1 MPVEV
6 VCMTK
11 RVDFMASIVLLG
23 LTIQISPQIE
33 CSAEAPIVLDMHG
46 DAVYDVAFSPDG
58 SKLASGSYDNTVRLW
73 RVEDG
78 KPIGTLHGH
87 TDQVFRIAFSP
98 DGRSLASC
106 GGDGTTIVWDLEN
119 KTSREVL
126 SGHRDPMLDVDYSA
140 DGRLIATA
148 GSHIQVWQQGRELWA
163 TPHTEAFFSVAWSS
177 DQQQI
182 ACGSRNLI
190 QVHSVDSPQP
200 TRKIAMEGGMV
211 YQLQYSPD
219 GTWLASATSDGVLA
233 LKRTADFSVHR
244 SVSADSSA
252 LFAVSFAP
260 DGKSILTGGRE
271 RVIRKWTVP
280 DLAPV
285 AEWRGPEETILTVAL
300 FSRPEVDG
308 VGFVRRQDFCVAQL

>member
-1 MPVEV
+1 
-6 VCMTK
+6 MTNQ
-11 RVDFMASIVLLG
+11 VDFIASAVLLS
-23 LTIQISPQIE
+23 LIIQVSTQIE
-33 CSAEAPIVLDMHG
+33 CSAGTPMVLDVHS
-46 DAVYDVAFSPDG
+46 DAVYDVAFSPVG

-78 KPIGTLHGH
+78 KPIGTLRGH

-106 GGDGTTIVWDLEN
+106 SGDGTTIVWDLES
-119 KTSREVL
+119 KTSRQIL
-126 SGHRDPMLDVDYSA
+126 IGHRDPMLDVAYSP

-148 GSHIQVWQQGRELWA
+148 GSHIQVWQQGRELW
-163 TPHTEAFFSVAWSS
+163 TTSHSESFFSIAWSS

-200 TRKIAMEGGMV
+200 TRKIALEGGMV

-219 GTWLASATSDGVLA
+219 GAWLASATSNGVLT
-233 LKRTADFSVHR
+233 LRRTADFSVHR
-244 SVSADSSA
+244 SVTADNSA

-280 DLAPV
+280 DLDPV
-285 AEWRGPEETILTVAL
+285 AEWRGPEETILTVSLSPDMKSMA
-300 FSRPEVDG
+300 SGTYDG
-308 VGFVRRQDFCVAQL
+308 KIFLWRKFDAEATP